1 MSTYSKTAESH
12 RCDECSAEMAF
23 PLFCDQCGTDY
34 PERRGMSAFGL
45 LGLPRTFA
53 LDTADLDKRELLLA
67 QRLHPDRWQGKGDRL
82 HKRALMAQSSVNTA
96 LGMVLDPFVRSETL
110 LDLGEVEVPNAK
122 LPTPFLV
129 EQLELQE
136 EIEEGLERA
145 RKRELKKEVRAALTE
160 LKATLAASWA
170 QVEAGDD
177 DALTSVRD
185 AVDRSRY
192 WRNADR
198 ALRGQAPE

>member
-1 MSTYSKTAESH
+1 MSTYSKTAESY

-45 LGLPRTFA
+45 LGLPRSFDVA
-53 LDTADLDKRELLLA
+53 QDELDRRELLLA

-82 HKRALMAQSSVNTA
+82 HKRALMAQSAVNTA
-96 LGMVLDPFVRSETL
+96 LGKVMDPFVRSETL

-136 EIEEGLERA
+136 EIEDGVDRA
-145 RKRELKKEVRAALTE
+145 RKRELKKQVRGQLSE
-160 LKATLAASWA
+160 LRAKLATAWIA
-170 QVEAGDD
+170 VEAGND
-177 DALTSVRD
+177 DALTTVRD
-185 AVDRSRY
+185 VVDRSRY